1 MYLKCEIVL
10 PDQYNHL
17 MGGGLQGKSFC
28 PEVGAQP
35 LIPLAELSWKDM
47 FGATYV
53 FVGSTMS
60 C

>member
-47 FGATYV
+47 FGAKHV
-53 FVGSTMS
+53 FFGSPMS

>member
-1 MYLKCEIVL
+1 
-10 PDQYNHL
+10 

-47 FGATYV
+47 FGAKHV
-53 FVGSTMS
+53 FFGSPMS

>member
-1 MYLKCEIVL
+1 
-10 PDQYNHL
+10 

-35 LIPLAELSWKDM
+35 LIPLAELSQKDM
-47 FGATYV
+47 FGAKHA
-53 FVGSTMS
+53 FFGSPMS

>member
-1 MYLKCEIVL
+1 
-10 PDQYNHL
+10 